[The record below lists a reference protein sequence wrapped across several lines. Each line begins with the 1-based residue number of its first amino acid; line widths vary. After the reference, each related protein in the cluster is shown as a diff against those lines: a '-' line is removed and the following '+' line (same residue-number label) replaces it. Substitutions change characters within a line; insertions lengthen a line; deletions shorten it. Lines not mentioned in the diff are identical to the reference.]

1 MKKQLI
7 VTISREY
14 GSAGHFI
21 AERIA
26 KKLDI
31 ALYDKSFFINA
42 HDKIGYSAEIMEKYD
57 EKPINFLLSRRV
69 GEHSNSIER
78 HVQQKVDEFLL
89 SKANSGE
96 SFVVVGRCADNL
108 LRDNPNAVR
117 IFVLA
122 DEEEKIH
129 RIMEI
134 YNLSREKAID
144 KMRRHDKKRKSYH
157 NTYCDIRWG
166 DSRGY
171 HLCVNSSLLGIDDT
185 SEVICEY
192 LSRFVLL

>member
-42 HDKIGYSAEIMEKYD
+42 HDEIGYSAEIMEKYD
-57 EKPINFLLSRRV
+57 EKPINFLLSRRI

-78 HVQQKVDEFLL
+78 NVQQKVDEFLL

-108 LRDNPNAVR
+108 LRDNPNTVR

-122 DEEEKIH
+122 DEEEKIR

>member
-1 MKKQLI
+1 M
-7 VTISREY
+7 
-14 GSAGHFI
+14 
-21 AERIA
+21 
-26 KKLDI
+26 
-31 ALYDKSFFINA
+31 
-42 HDKIGYSAEIMEKYD
+42 
-57 EKPINFLLSRRV
+57 
-69 GEHSNSIER
+69 
-78 HVQQKVDEFLL
+78 
-89 SKANSGE
+89 
-96 SFVVVGRCADNL
+96 GRCADNL